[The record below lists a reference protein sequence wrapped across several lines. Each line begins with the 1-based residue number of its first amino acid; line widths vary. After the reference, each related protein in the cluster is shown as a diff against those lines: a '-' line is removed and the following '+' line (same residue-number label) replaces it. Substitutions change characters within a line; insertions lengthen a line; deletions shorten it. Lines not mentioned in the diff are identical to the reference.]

1 MWGKVHGHRHG
12 HGAWARHTKTL
23 NNQRT
28 LRKLAWISSLLG
40 SLRKRITP
48 LRNTPLALDCDVRG
62 GPRSRRC
69 RAPTVVDGFVGIEMC
84 VLVCAFYVHRTGHSR
99 THHCGVS
106 LKSPQQSRKN
116 VSALEPGPRWGRWFL
131 AHSAVMSAARPSR
144 LLLFEPMPTK
154 RRRMPSIRPSRRESF
169 ERILPSELPRERP
182 LLKMWAALRACAR
195 ASCGAP
201 LSTIALLST
210 LAPSTVAPSIV
221 ASPSPPR

>member
-1 MWGKVHGHRHG
+1 MAPPEVRWGNFKEVSVWGKVHGHRHG

-62 GPRSRRC
+62 GARSRRC

-116 VSALEPGPRWGRWFL
+116 VSALEPGPRSRWGRWFL
-131 AHSAVMSAARPSR
+131 ALTARSCP
-144 LLLFEPMPTK
+144 
-154 RRRMPSIRPSRRESF
+154 RPD
-169 ERILPSELPRERP
+169 
-182 LLKMWAALRACAR
+182 RAGFCCSSPCR
-195 ASCGAP
+195 QRGGACH
-201 LSTIALLST
+201 
-210 LAPSTVAPSIV
+210 
-221 ASPSPPR
+221 R

>member
-106 LKSPQQSRKN
+106 LKTLHSS
-116 VSALEPGPRWGRWFL
+116 L
-131 AHSAVMSAARPSR
+131 AKMCRPSSPVR
-144 LLLFEPMPTK
+144 G
-154 RRRMPSIRPSRRESF
+154 RGG
-169 ERILPSELPRERP
+169 
-182 LLKMWAALRACAR
+182 AAG
-195 ASCGAP
+195 S
-201 LSTIALLST
+201 LLSQRGHVRGPTEPAFAVRAHADKEAAHAIDKT
-210 LAPSTVAPSIV
+210 LAPRVL
-221 ASPSPPR
+221 